1 MNAAL
6 YRNSERV
13 HMKSEKVV
21 EKVDDFFLLRQSRWR
36 QRRVFLHI
44 LQNSLV
50 VFTLA
55 LTKCPVRFPVLYLV
69 FTVLINSRSRLSS
82 VDR

>member
-6 YRNSERV
+6 HRNSERM
-13 HMKSEKVV
+13 HMKSEEVV

-36 QRRVFLHI
+36 QRRVLLHL

-50 VFTLA
+50 VLPLA
-55 LTKCPVRFPVLYLV
+55 LTKCLVRFPVLDLV
-69 FTVLINSRSRLSS
+69 FTATVSDNLAP
-82 VDR
+82 